1 LSPDDLEKKKKEKIF
16 MTNSMTI
23 NQIKS
28 KLVRILNKLYPS
40 YELTDDSV
48 RIWKANMTYY
58 TVEKIVGYLR

>member
-1 LSPDDLEKKKKEKIF
+1 